1 MYSSSL
7 PADTGLWPLR
17 LRGGRVIFSYLYIE
31 IPPHFSSLGQSHAP
45 HMFPCL
51 EKKKINS

>member
-17 LRGGRVIFSYLYIE
+17 PRGGHVIFSYLYIE
-31 IPPHFSSLGQSHAP
+31 IPQLFFKPGTITCTYVPLP
-45 HMFPCL
+45 R
-51 EKKKINS
+51 EKKVN